1 MARSKPD
8 TRQATETLQ
17 EIEGAFD
24 RLAHWVQTHPA
35 HVLAVLGAVL
45 VVAAA
50 LGFADW
56 SRNRSLDRAAAEV
69 AEVQSEYLR
78 AMGAGAGSY
87 EIVEP
92 ANPETGRRVRREYVD
107 RFLAAADAHEG
118 TAAAVSALLEAG
130 TLQAEMGDLDAAVST
145 WERARDQAA
154 GGSALRG
161 LAGVRLARGLE
172 QQGRWQEAAEAHE
185 AAGAIEALP
194 TRALALADAARCYAE
209 AGDREKAVD
218 VYQRLQALEDAPPL
232 PDHVKA
238 RLEELA
244 AGS

>member
-154 GGSALRG
+154 GEAHC
-161 LAGVRLARGLE
+161 AGWPESGWPAGWSSRAAGRRPRRPTRPRE
-172 QQGRWQEAAEAHE
+172 PSRRFPRGRWPWRTRRAA
-185 AAGAIEALP
+185 
-194 TRALALADAARCYAE
+194 TRRPATGRRPSTSTSDSRPW
-209 AGDREKAVD
+209 RT
-218 VYQRLQALEDAPPL
+218 PL
-232 PDHVKA
+232 
-238 RLEELA
+238 R
-244 AGS
+244 SRTT